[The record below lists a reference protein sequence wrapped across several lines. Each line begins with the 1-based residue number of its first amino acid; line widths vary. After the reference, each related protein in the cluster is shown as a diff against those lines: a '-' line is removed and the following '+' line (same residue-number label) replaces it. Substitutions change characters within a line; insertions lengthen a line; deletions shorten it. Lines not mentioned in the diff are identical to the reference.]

1 MSGPETTR
9 TVLVT
14 RARID
19 PDAVEHLARH
29 GFSCV
34 FSPPYAPPDEVA
46 ARLVET
52 NAQALM
58 VSQGKMTR
66 DVINAGPELSV
77 IVKHGSG
84 VNNINL
90 HAAESRNIPVYRGL
104 GANARAVA
112 EHAVTLALSLW
123 KSVPKLDSACKSGK
137 WLKGDFIGNDI
148 HGAVI
153 GLIGFGAIG
162 RETANLALAL
172 GMQVRVMDPAAE
184 ELPEGV
190 QRVADLDELLRVS
203 DIVSLH
209 CPLVPATRGLINAER
224 LKQMKSTSV
233 LVNTARGGIIDEDAL
248 AMALHDG
255 VISGAA
261 LDSFAVEPAAP
272 DSPLW
277 TAPNFIATPH
287 VAGLTPGAERR
298 MAMTAAQQIVN
309 HFDGTEINQKYR
321 ATHAELGGLEE

>member
-1 MSGPETTR
+1 
-9 TVLVT
+9 
-14 RARID
+14 
-19 PDAVEHLARH
+19 
-29 GFSCV
+29 
-34 FSPPYAPPDEVA
+34 
-46 ARLVET
+46 
-52 NAQALM
+52 M
-58 VSQGKMTR
+58 VSQGRMTR

-84 VNNINL
+84 VNDINL

-123 KSVPKLDSACKSGK
+123 KTVPKLDSACKSGK

-184 ELPEGV
+184 DLPEGV

-209 CPLVPATRGLINAER
+209 CPLVPATRELINAKR
-224 LKQMKSTSV
+224 LKQMKSTAV
-233 LVNTARGGIIDEDAL
+233 LVNTARGGIHARFRHRHRDRSPARRGRDDCR
-248 AMALHDG
+248 LHVLYPG
-255 VISGAA
+255 KETVEEARRIRSRVHRRARGTGSGEQLGGAG
-261 LDSFAVEPAAP
+261 LPDPAADP
-272 DSPLW
+272 GHPRFWRHGDH
-277 TAPNFIATPH
+277 AGRVDH
-287 VAGLTPGAERR
+287 VRPEPPAR
-298 MAMTAAQQIVN
+298 
-309 HFDGTEINQKYR
+309 F
-321 ATHAELGGLEE
+321 